1 MSDSTTSSSIAIV
14 AIITAIGAAGALL
27 FKHVKKSDC
36 FGVHIETRGSTPP
49 DSPHIELTP
58 PPQPPPPS
66 PVNNH
71 KNNIEPI
78 YKEVEV

>member
-1 MSDSTTSSSIAIV
+1 MAEPIAIV

-36 FGVHIETRGSTPP
+36 LGVHIETRTPP

-66 PVNNH
+66 PINAH
-71 KNNIEPI
+71 KNDKNNNLDNI
-78 YKEVEV
+78 KEIEV

>member
-1 MSDSTTSSSIAIV
+1 MAEPIALV

-36 FGVHIETRGSTPP
+36 LGVHIETRGSTPP
-49 DSPHIELTP
+49 ETPHITLSA
-58 PPQPPPPS
+58 PPPS

-78 YKEVEV
+78 Y

>member
-1 MSDSTTSSSIAIV
+1 MSDSTTPTSIAIV

-36 FGVHIETRGSTPP
+36 LGVHIETRTPP
-49 DSPHIELTP
+49 DSPHIELTPP

>member
-1 MSDSTTSSSIAIV
+1 MYLLIMSDSTTPTLAIV
-14 AIITAIGAAGALL
+14 AIITAIGACGALL
-27 FKHVKKSDC
+27 FKHIKKSDC
-36 FGVHIETRGSTPP
+36 LGVHIETRTPP
-49 DSPHIELTP
+49 ETP
-58 PPQPPPPS
+58 NITLSAPPPS